1 MQPLGAV
8 AMFEAV
14 SQSVSHP
21 MSGGA
26 GIGDGSAGLS
36 QERCAHC
43 DGPLPVRIESDQRT
57 FCCAGCATAFRSL
70 HALGL
75 ERFYRLRADS
85 RALGLKVPTRA
96 IEAASF
102 DSDAFR
108 SAHVQI
114 EPSGQA
120 VVTLLL
126 DGMHCVGCVW
136 VLEQFSRLMP
146 GVSEARVSFADGTI
160 VLRYD
165 PEQVKLSA
173 AVELLGSLGY
183 PARPYSSAE
192 RSQRERDE
200 QRDFLFRLGVAGF
213 GAGNT
218 MVIATSLYQGFL
230 SGIDPSVRDFLHWVS
245 MIITFPVVLVAGKP
259 FLQSFVSSLLA
270 KRLHMDVPIGIGIIA
285 ILSYSI
291 WNTFNGAD
299 RVYFDSLCAL
309 LFLLL
314 LGRYFQFRALTHAR
328 QAQRSDLEL
337 LPLSAEVI
345 RGGKRQQVP
354 QWDIQTSDVVVVPPG
369 ARVPIDGTVLSGLSR
384 YNTAVMTG
392 ESSPEALGPGA
403 SVCAGYL
410 NLEAQVEL
418 RPSASPEGTRLSK
431 LMRLLEEGATQKT
444 PLVESAE
451 RILGW
456 FIVIILILAA
466 GTFAWWSTVSIQ
478 AALDATVSLLVICCP
493 CALALA
499 TPLALA
505 TGVRRAGR
513 RGMLVRSAEVFE
525 RLRKVRTVF
534 LDKTGT
540 VTVGLLE
547 ATGPYSRYSLSER
560 ELRYA
565 LLLANFGV
573 SHPASRAVQAVL
585 GSRGI
590 TVPPELEGCMR
601 ENPKLVVGSGV
612 RAVDTE
618 GHEWRL
624 GSEVFAVYSGGA
636 QDSEGPEVLAVRAAP
651 DNPVVTS
658 RLFFSCDGVK
668 VAEFTLSDLL
678 QPNAQRVVQDLMRR
692 GLMVRILSGD
702 HPDVVAATGAAL
714 GLTREDCH
722 GGLSPEEKQARV
734 KAAGPG
740 TAMVGDGVNDAGALA
755 AADVGVAVQGDALR
769 CLESSDVAL
778 VQPDLVALPELLDGG
793 QRVIRVV
800 RENLAISLAYN
811 VVGAYLAVTGQ
822 VDPLIAAIVMP
833 LSSLT
838 VLANSHF
845 RPMFPSSQAAQGAK

>member
-1 MQPLGAV
+1 
-8 AMFEAV
+8 
-14 SQSVSHP
+14 
-21 MSGGA
+21 
-26 GIGDGSAGLS
+26 
-36 QERCAHC
+36 
-43 DGPLPVRIESDQRT
+43 
-57 FCCAGCATAFRSL
+57 
-70 HALGL
+70 
-75 ERFYRLRADS
+75 
-85 RALGLKVPTRA
+85 
-96 IEAASF
+96 
-102 DSDAFR
+102 
-108 SAHVQI
+108 
-114 EPSGQA
+114 
-120 VVTLLL
+120 
-126 DGMHCVGCVW
+126 MHCVGCVW
-136 VLEQFSRLMP
+136 VLEQLSRLMP

-160 VLRYD
+160 SIRYD
-165 PEQVKLSA
+165 AEKVKLSS

-183 PARPYSSAE
+183 LARPYTSAE

-200 QRDFLFRLGVAGF
+200 QREFLFRLGVAGF

-230 SGIDPSVRDFLHWVS
+230 SGIDPSVRDFLHWIS
-245 MIITFPVVLVAGKP
+245 MIIAFPVVLVAGRP
-259 FLQSFVSSLLA
+259 FLRSFVSSVLA
-270 KRLHMDVPIGIGIIA
+270 RRLHMDVPIGIGIIT

-291 WNTFNGAD
+291 WNTFVGAD

-328 QAQRSDLEL
+328 QAQRSGLEL

-345 RGGKRQQVP
+345 RAGTTQQVP
-354 QWDIQTSDVVVVPPG
+354 QWDIRASDVVVVPPA

-392 ESSPEALGPGA
+392 ESTPEALGPGA
-403 SVCAGYL
+403 SVFAGYL
-410 NLEAQVEL
+410 NLEARVEIE
-418 RPSASPEGTRLSK
+418 PSASPDGTRLSK
-431 LMRLLEEGATQKT
+431 LMRILEEGATRKT

-456 FIVIILILAA
+456 FIVIILLLAA

-505 TGVRRAGR
+505 TGVRRAGG
-513 RGMLVRSAEVFE
+513 RGMLIRSAEVFE
-525 RLRKVRTVF
+525 RLRQVHTVF

-540 VTVGLLE
+540 ITVGLLE
-547 ATGPYSRYSLSER
+547 ARGPYSHSALSASQ
-560 ELRYA
+560 LQYA

-573 SHPASRAVQAVL
+573 SHPASRAIQAL
-585 GSRGI
+585 LCSRGV
-590 TVPPELEGCMR
+590 TVPPEIEDSLKESSR
-601 ENPKLVVGSGV
+601 LVVGSGV
-612 RAVDTE
+612 RAVDAD

-624 GSEVFAVYSGGA
+624 GSERFALLSA
-636 QDSEGPEVLAVRAAP
+636 ELNRQEAP
-651 DNPVVTS
+651 FALPQGTSANTDIVTS
-658 RLFFSCDGVK
+658 RIFFSCDGAK
-668 VAEFTLSDLL
+668 VAEFILSDAL
-678 QPNAQRVVQDLMRR
+678 QPHAKQVVQDLKRR
-692 GLMVRILSGD
+692 GIIVGILSGD
-702 HPDVVAATGAAL
+702 HSDVVAATGAAL
-714 GLTREDCH
+714 GLKSEDCH
-722 GGLSPEEKQARV
+722 GGLSPEAKQLRV
-734 KAAGPG
+734 EAAGPG
-740 TAMVGDGVNDAGALA
+740 TVMVGDGVNDAGALA

-778 VQPDLVALPELLDGG
+778 VQPDLKALPELLDGAH
-793 QRVIRVV
+793 RVIRVV

-845 RPMFPSSQAAQGAK
+845 RAMFSASPVTHGVR